1 MIKAITGL
9 GPFNLVTAALLLG
22 AGFTTGGVRLALFGA
37 GFLLHWA
44 ATPYLTGIS
53 GFRIRTAA
61 LPLVAILVLG
71 AILDNIVTDRTV
83 RADRPAATRG
93 A

>member
-1 MIKAITGL
+1 VIKAIPGL

-61 LPLVAILVLG
+61 LPLGRIVAAMLG
-71 AILDNIVTDRTV
+71 HRDPRD
-83 RADRPAATRG
+83 ADRPAPTRG